1 MDFLIRIAPLAYLCR
16 GMHELKELNPY
27 LYRYRLRLI
36 PGIIFVILSN
46 VFVIF
51 PAQVIRIAFDLV
63 NENIALFKLTQG
75 FQAQSDL
82 YSFFGLIVL
91 WFGLIVFVLA
101 LIRGLFLFL
110 MRQTII
116 VVSRL
121 IEYDL
126 KNAIYKHYQEL
137 SLAFYRRH
145 NTGDLMARATE
156 DVTRVRMYLGPAIMY
171 TINAIVLFIMVIGTM
186 LSINIELTIYT
197 VLPLPVLVVVI
208 YYVNSLIN
216 KKSEEIQTQL
226 SGLSVYV
233 QETFAGIRVIKS
245 FVRGKKFSDDFAVQ
259 SELYKEKSVDLAKV
273 QAFFYPT
280 MLMLIG
286 ISTTLTVF
294 IGGLQ
299 VSSGQISPG
308 TIAEFIVYINQ
319 LTMPVTALGWVTSL
333 IQRAAASQKRINEF
347 LLTPPEIEDGA
358 LEKPAFD
365 GDIEFR
371 NVSFVYPDTGIRA
384 LNNVSFHVRPGQVL
398 AILGRTGSGKTTIAN
413 LMTRMY
419 DVTEGEILVDGKNI
433 REYKLECLRR
443 QIGFVPQEVFLFSDT
458 IYNNIAF
465 GLDETTPERIDQAA
479 RDASIYDNIM
489 AFPLGFQTYV
499 GERGITLS
507 GGQKQRSSIARALV
521 KEPRILL
528 LDDCLSAVDTHTEE
542 TILQNLGRIMKN
554 KTSMIISHRVSTIR
568 HADLILVL
576 QDAGIVENGNHDS
589 LMALRGVYAD
599 LFDKQLLEEEIL

>member
-1 MDFLIRIAPLAYLCR
+1 MQ
-16 GMHELKELNPY
+16 ELKELNPY

-36 PGIIFVILSN
+36 SGILFVILSN

-63 NENIALFKLTQG
+63 NDNIALFKITTG
-75 FQAQSDL
+75 FNAQDDL

-91 WFGLIVFVLA
+91 WFGLIVFILA

-116 VVSRL
+116 LVSRL

-126 KNAIYKHYQEL
+126 KNSIYQHYQRL

-156 DVTRVRMYLGPAIMY
+156 DVSRVRMYLGPAIMY
-171 TINAIVLFIMVIGTM
+171 TTNAIVLFILVIGTM
-186 LSINIELTIYT
+186 LSINVELTIYT
-197 VLPLPVLVVVI
+197 ILPLPILVIVI

-226 SGLSVYV
+226 SGLSVFV

-245 FVRGKKFSDDFAVQ
+245 FVRGKKFSADFAIQ
-259 SELYKEKSVDLAKV
+259 SELYKDKSMDLAKV

-280 MLMLIG
+280 MLVLIG
-286 ISTTLTVF
+286 LSTTLTVF
-294 IGGLQ
+294 VGGLQ
-299 VSSGQISPG
+299 VSSGQITAG

-333 IQRAAASQKRINEF
+333 IQRASASQKRINEF
-347 LLTPPEIEDGA
+347 LFTDPEICDGTIDNQF
-358 LEKPAFD
+358 LKGE
-365 GDIEFR
+365 IEFR
-371 NVSFVYPDTGIRA
+371 NVSFIYPDTGICA
-384 LNNVSFHVRPGQVL
+384 LKNVSFHVKPGQIL

-413 LMTRMY
+413 LLTRMY
-419 DVTEGEILVDGKNI
+419 DATEGKILIDGKNI
-433 REYKLECLRR
+433 EDYKLSSLRQ

-458 IYNNIAF
+458 LYNNIAF
-465 GLDETTPERIDQAA
+465 GIDQTSPEQVDQAA
-479 RDASIYDNIM
+479 RDAGIYDNIM

-507 GGQKQRSSIARALV
+507 GGQKQRSSIARALI
-521 KEPRILL
+521 KEPKILL

-542 TILQNLGRIMKN
+542 KILKNLGRIMKN
-554 KTSMIISHRVSTIR
+554 KTSIIISHRVSTIR
-568 HADLILVL
+568 HANQILVL
-576 QDAGIVENGNHDS
+576 QDATIIENGNHDS
-589 LMALRGVYAD
+589 LMAIRGAYAE
-599 LFDKQLLEEEIL
+599 LFEKQLLEEEI

>member
-1 MDFLIRIAPLAYLCR
+1 
-16 GMHELKELNPY
+16 MHELKELNPY

-36 PGIIFVILSN
+36 PGILFVILSN

-63 NENIALFKLTQG
+63 NDNIALFKLTTG
-75 FQAQSDL
+75 FNAQDDL

-101 LIRGLFLFL
+101 LIRGIFLFL

-116 VVSRL
+116 LVSRL

-126 KNAIYKHYQEL
+126 KNSIYQHYQKL

-156 DVTRVRMYLGPAIMY
+156 DVSRVRMYLGPAIMY
-171 TINAIVLFIMVIGTM
+171 TTNAIVLFILVIGTM
-186 LSINIELTIYT
+186 LSINVELTIYT
-197 VLPLPVLVVVI
+197 VLPLPILVIVI

-226 SGLSVYV
+226 SGLSVFV

-245 FVRGKKFSDDFAVQ
+245 FVRGEKFSADFAIQ
-259 SELYKEKSVDLAKV
+259 SELYKDKSMNLAKV

-280 MLMLIG
+280 MLVLIG
-286 ISTTLTVF
+286 LSTTLTVF
-294 IGGLQ
+294 VGGLQ
-299 VSSGQISPG
+299 VSSGQISAG

-319 LTMPVTALGWVTSL
+319 LTMPVTSLGWVTSL
-333 IQRAAASQKRINEF
+333 IQRASASQKRINEF
-347 LLTPPEIEDGA
+347 LFTDPEIRDGTIDNQF
-358 LEKPAFD
+358 LKGE
-365 GDIEFR
+365 IEFK
-371 NVSFVYPDTGIRA
+371 NVSFIYPDTGICA
-384 LNNVSFHVRPGQVL
+384 LNNVSFHVKPGQVL
-398 AILGRTGSGKTTIAN
+398 AVLGRTGAGKTTIAN
-413 LMTRMY
+413 LLTRMY
-419 DVTEGEILVDGKNI
+419 DATEGKILIDGKNI
-433 REYKLECLRR
+433 EDYKLSSLRQ

-458 IYNNIAF
+458 LYNNIAF
-465 GLDETTPERIDQAA
+465 GIDQTSPEQVDKAA
-479 RDASIYDNIM
+479 RDAGIYDNIM

-507 GGQKQRSSIARALV
+507 GGQKQRSSIARALI
-521 KEPRILL
+521 KEPKILL

-542 TILQNLGRIMKN
+542 KILKNLGRIMKN
-554 KTSMIISHRVSTIR
+554 KTSIIISHRVSTIR
-568 HADLILVL
+568 HANQILVL
-576 QDAGIVENGNHDS
+576 QDATIIENGNHDS
-589 LMALRGVYAD
+589 LMALRGAYAE
-599 LFDKQLLEEEIL
+599 LFEKQLLEEEI

>member
-1 MDFLIRIAPLAYLCR
+1 MQ
-16 GMHELKELNPY
+16 ELKELNPY

-36 PGIIFVILSN
+36 SGILFVILSN

-63 NENIALFKLTQG
+63 NDNIALFKITTG
-75 FQAQSDL
+75 FNAQDDL

-91 WFGLIVFVLA
+91 WFGLIVFILA

-116 VVSRL
+116 LVSRL

-126 KNAIYKHYQEL
+126 KNSIYQHYQRL

-156 DVTRVRMYLGPAIMY
+156 DVSRVRMYLGPAIMY
-171 TINAIVLFIMVIGTM
+171 TTNAIVLFILVIGTM
-186 LSINIELTIYT
+186 LSINVELTIYT
-197 VLPLPVLVVVI
+197 ILPLPILVIVI

-226 SGLSVYV
+226 SGLSVFV

-245 FVRGKKFSDDFAVQ
+245 FVRGKKFSADFAIQ
-259 SELYKEKSVDLAKV
+259 SELYKDKSMDLAKV

-280 MLMLIG
+280 MLVLIG
-286 ISTTLTVF
+286 LSTTLTVF
-294 IGGLQ
+294 VGGLQ
-299 VSSGQISPG
+299 VSSGQITAG

-333 IQRAAASQKRINEF
+333 IQRASASQKRINEF
-347 LLTPPEIEDGA
+347 LFTDPEIRDGTIDNQF
-358 LEKPAFD
+358 LKGE
-365 GDIEFR
+365 IEFR
-371 NVSFVYPDTGIRA
+371 NVSFIYPDTGICA
-384 LNNVSFHVRPGQVL
+384 LKNVSFHVKPGQIL

-413 LMTRMY
+413 LLTRMY
-419 DVTEGEILVDGKNI
+419 DATEGKILIDGKNI
-433 REYKLECLRR
+433 EDYKLSSLRQ

-458 IYNNIAF
+458 LYNNIAF
-465 GLDETTPERIDQAA
+465 GIDQTSPEQVDQAA
-479 RDASIYDNIM
+479 RDAGIYDNIM

-507 GGQKQRSSIARALV
+507 GGQKQRSSIARALI
-521 KEPRILL
+521 KEPKILL

-542 TILQNLGRIMKN
+542 KILKNLGRIMKN
-554 KTSMIISHRVSTIR
+554 KTSIIISHRVSTIR
-568 HADLILVL
+568 HANQILVL
-576 QDAGIVENGNHDS
+576 QDATIIENGNHDS
-589 LMALRGVYAD
+589 LMAIRGAYAE
-599 LFDKQLLEEEIL
+599 LFEKQLLEEEI

>member
-1 MDFLIRIAPLAYLCR
+1 MQ
-16 GMHELKELNPY
+16 ELKELNPY

-36 PGIIFVILSN
+36 SGILFVILSN

-63 NENIALFKLTQG
+63 NDNIALFKITTG
-75 FQAQSDL
+75 FNAQDDL

-91 WFGLIVFVLA
+91 WFGLIVFILA

-116 VVSRL
+116 LVSRL

-126 KNAIYKHYQEL
+126 KNSIYQHYQRL

-156 DVTRVRMYLGPAIMY
+156 DVSRVRMYLGPAIMY
-171 TINAIVLFIMVIGTM
+171 TTNAIVLFILVIGTM
-186 LSINIELTIYT
+186 LSINVELTIYT
-197 VLPLPVLVVVI
+197 ILPLPILVIVI

-226 SGLSVYV
+226 SGLSVFV

-245 FVRGKKFSDDFAVQ
+245 FVRGKKFSADFAIQ
-259 SELYKEKSVDLAKV
+259 SELYKDKSMDLAKV

-280 MLMLIG
+280 MLVLIG
-286 ISTTLTVF
+286 LSTTLTVF
-294 IGGLQ
+294 VGGLQ
-299 VSSGQISPG
+299 VSSGQITAG

-333 IQRAAASQKRINEF
+333 IQRASASQKRINEF
-347 LLTPPEIEDGA
+347 LFTDPEIRDGTIDNQF
-358 LEKPAFD
+358 LKGE
-365 GDIEFR
+365 IEFK
-371 NVSFVYPDTGIRA
+371 NVSFIYPDTGICA
-384 LNNVSFHVRPGQVL
+384 LKNVSFHVKPGQIL

-413 LMTRMY
+413 LLTRMY
-419 DVTEGEILVDGKNI
+419 DATEGKILIDGKNI
-433 REYKLECLRR
+433 EDYKLSSLRQ

-458 IYNNIAF
+458 LYNNIAF
-465 GLDETTPERIDQAA
+465 GIDQTSPEQVDQAA
-479 RDASIYDNIM
+479 RDAGIYDNIM

-507 GGQKQRSSIARALV
+507 GGQKQRSSIARALI
-521 KEPRILL
+521 KEPKILL

-542 TILQNLGRIMKN
+542 KILKNLGRIMKN
-554 KTSMIISHRVSTIR
+554 KTSIIISHRVSTIR
-568 HADLILVL
+568 HANQILVL
-576 QDAGIVENGNHDS
+576 QDATIIENGNHDS
-589 LMALRGVYAD
+589 LMAIRGAYAE
-599 LFDKQLLEEEIL
+599 LFEKQLLEEEI

>member
-1 MDFLIRIAPLAYLCR
+1 
-16 GMHELKELNPY
+16 MHELKELNPY

-36 PGIIFVILSN
+36 PGILFVILSN

-63 NENIALFKLTQG
+63 NDNIALFKLTAG
-75 FQAQSDL
+75 FNAQDDL

-116 VVSRL
+116 LVSRL

-126 KNAIYKHYQEL
+126 KNSIYKHYQKL

-156 DVTRVRMYLGPAIMY
+156 DVSRVRMYLGPAIMY
-171 TINAIVLFIMVIGTM
+171 TINAIVLFILVIGTM
-186 LSINIELTIYT
+186 LSINVELTIYT
-197 VLPLPVLVVVI
+197 VLPLPVLVIVI

-226 SGLSVYV
+226 SGLSVFV

-245 FVRGKKFSDDFAVQ
+245 FVRGEKFSADFAVQ
-259 SELYKEKSVDLAKV
+259 SELYKDKSMDLAKI

-280 MLMLIG
+280 MLVLIG
-286 ISTTLTVF
+286 LSTTLTVF
-294 IGGLQ
+294 VGGLQ
-299 VSSGQISPG
+299 VSSGQITAG

-333 IQRAAASQKRINEF
+333 IQRASASQKRINEF
-347 LLTPPEIEDGA
+347 LFTDTEIQDGTINNQF
-358 LEKPAFD
+358 LKGE
-365 GDIEFR
+365 IEFR
-371 NVSFVYPDTGIRA
+371 NVSFIYPDTGICA
-384 LNNVSFHVRPGQVL
+384 LNNVSFHIKQGQIL
-398 AILGRTGSGKTTIAN
+398 AILGRTGAGKTTIAN
-413 LMTRMY
+413 LLTRMY
-419 DVTEGEILVDGKNI
+419 DATEGEILIDGRNI
-433 REYKLECLRR
+433 KDFKLSSLRQ

-458 IYNNIAF
+458 LYNNIAF
-465 GLDETTPERIDQAA
+465 GIDQTSPEQVDQAA
-479 RDASIYDNIM
+479 RDAGIYDNIM

-507 GGQKQRSSIARALV
+507 GGQKQRSSIARALI
-521 KEPRILL
+521 KEPKILL

-542 TILQNLGRIMKN
+542 KILKNLGRIMKN
-554 KTSMIISHRVSTIR
+554 KTSLIISHRVSTIR
-568 HADLILVL
+568 HANQILVL
-576 QDAGIVENGNHDS
+576 QDAAIVENGNHDS
-589 LMALRGVYAD
+589 LMALGGAYAE
-599 LFDKQLLEEEIL
+599 LFEKQLLEEEI

>member
-1 MDFLIRIAPLAYLCR
+1 
-16 GMHELKELNPY
+16 MHELKELNPY

-36 PGIIFVILSN
+36 PGILFVILSN

-63 NENIALFKLTQG
+63 NDNIALFKLTTG
-75 FQAQSDL
+75 FNAQDDL

-101 LIRGLFLFL
+101 LIRGIFLFL

-116 VVSRL
+116 LVSRL

-126 KNAIYKHYQEL
+126 KNSIYQHYQKL

-156 DVTRVRMYLGPAIMY
+156 DVSRVRMYLGPAIMY
-171 TINAIVLFIMVIGTM
+171 TTNAIVLFILVIGTM
-186 LSINIELTIYT
+186 LSINVELTIYT
-197 VLPLPVLVVVI
+197 VLPLPILVIVI

-226 SGLSVYV
+226 SGLSVFV

-245 FVRGKKFSDDFAVQ
+245 FVRGEKFSADFAIQ
-259 SELYKEKSVDLAKV
+259 SELYKDKSMNLAKV

-280 MLMLIG
+280 MLVLIG
-286 ISTTLTVF
+286 LSTTLTVF
-294 IGGLQ
+294 VGGLQ
-299 VSSGQISPG
+299 VSSGQISAG

-333 IQRAAASQKRINEF
+333 IQRASASQKRINEF
-347 LLTPPEIEDGA
+347 LFTDPEIRDGTIDNQF
-358 LEKPAFD
+358 LKGE
-365 GDIEFR
+365 IEFK
-371 NVSFVYPDTGIRA
+371 NVSFIYPDTGICA
-384 LNNVSFHVRPGQVL
+384 LNNVSFHLKPGQVL
-398 AILGRTGSGKTTIAN
+398 AVLGRTGAGKTTIAN
-413 LMTRMY
+413 LLTRMY
-419 DVTEGEILVDGKNI
+419 DATEGKILIDGKNI
-433 REYKLECLRR
+433 EDYKLSSLRQ

-458 IYNNIAF
+458 LYNNIAF
-465 GLDETTPERIDQAA
+465 GIDQTSPEQVDKAA
-479 RDASIYDNIM
+479 RDAGIYDNIM

-507 GGQKQRSSIARALV
+507 GGQKQRSSIARALI
-521 KEPRILL
+521 KEPKILL

-542 TILQNLGRIMKN
+542 KILKNLGRIMKN
-554 KTSMIISHRVSTIR
+554 KTSIIISHRVSTIR
-568 HADLILVL
+568 HANQILVL
-576 QDAGIVENGNHDS
+576 QDATIIENGNHDS
-589 LMALRGVYAD
+589 LMALRGAYAE
-599 LFDKQLLEEEIL
+599 LFEKQLLEEEI

>member
-1 MDFLIRIAPLAYLCR
+1 M
-16 GMHELKELNPY
+16 
-27 LYRYRLRLI
+27 YRYRLRLI
-36 PGIIFVILSN
+36 SGIIFVVLSN

-75 FQAQSDL
+75 FNAQNDL

-116 VVSRL
+116 LVSRL

-156 DVTRVRMYLGPAIMY
+156 DVSRVRMYLGPAIMY
-171 TINAIVLFIMVIGTM
+171 TTNAIVLFILVIGTM
-186 LSINIELTIYT
+186 LSINVELTIYT

-245 FVRGKKFSDDFAVQ
+245 FVRGKKFSADFALQ
-259 SELYKEKSVDLAKV
+259 SELYKDKSMDLAKV

-280 MLMLIG
+280 MLVLIG
-286 ISTTLTVF
+286 LSTTLTVF

-299 VSSGQISPG
+299 VSSGQITAG

-347 LLTPPEIEDGA
+347 LFTEAEIMDGQLQSRELA
-358 LEKPAFD
+358 

-371 NVSFVYPDTGIRA
+371 NVSFVYPDTGIKA
-384 LNNVSFHVRPGQVL
+384 LNNVSFHVKPGQIL

-413 LMTRMY
+413 LLTRMY
-419 DVTEGEILVDGKNI
+419 DATEGDIFIDGKNI
-433 REYKLECLRR
+433 KEYSLSGLRS

-458 IYNNIAF
+458 LYNNIAF
-465 GLDETTPERIDQAA
+465 GLDKTTPEQVEQAA

-507 GGQKQRSSIARALV
+507 GGQKQRSSIARALI
-521 KEPRILL
+521 KEPKILL

-542 TILQNLGRIMKN
+542 KILQNLGRIMKN
-554 KTSMIISHRVSTIR
+554 KTSLIISHRVSTIR
-568 HADLILVL
+568 HADQIIVIH
-576 QDAGIVENGNHDS
+576 DAGIVENGDHES
-589 LMALRGVYAD
+589 LMGLRGAYAE
-599 LFDKQLLEEEIL
+599 LFEKQLLEEEI

>member
-1 MDFLIRIAPLAYLCR
+1 
-16 GMHELKELNPY
+16 MHELKELNPY

-36 PGIIFVILSN
+36 PGILFVILSN

-63 NENIALFKLTQG
+63 NDNIALFKLTTG
-75 FQAQSDL
+75 FNAQDDL

-101 LIRGLFLFL
+101 LIRGIFLFL

-116 VVSRL
+116 LVSRL

-126 KNAIYKHYQEL
+126 KNSIYQHYQKL

-156 DVTRVRMYLGPAIMY
+156 DVSRVRMYLGPAIMY
-171 TINAIVLFIMVIGTM
+171 TTNAIVLFILVIGTM
-186 LSINIELTIYT
+186 LSINVELTIYT
-197 VLPLPVLVVVI
+197 VLPLPILVIVI

-226 SGLSVYV
+226 SGLSVFV

-245 FVRGKKFSDDFAVQ
+245 FVRGEKFSADFAIQ
-259 SELYKEKSVDLAKV
+259 SELYKDKSMNLAKV

-280 MLMLIG
+280 MLVLIG
-286 ISTTLTVF
+286 LSTTLTVF
-294 IGGLQ
+294 VGGLQ
-299 VSSGQISPG
+299 VSSGQISAG

-333 IQRAAASQKRINEF
+333 IQRASASQKRINEF
-347 LLTPPEIEDGA
+347 LFTDPEIRDGTIDNQF
-358 LEKPAFD
+358 LKGE
-365 GDIEFR
+365 IEFK
-371 NVSFVYPDTGIRA
+371 NVSFIYPDTGICA
-384 LNNVSFHVRPGQVL
+384 LNNVSFHVKPGQVL
-398 AILGRTGSGKTTIAN
+398 AVLGRTGAGKTTIAN
-413 LMTRMY
+413 LLTRMY
-419 DVTEGEILVDGKNI
+419 DATEGKILIDGKNI
-433 REYKLECLRR
+433 EDYKLSSLRQ

-458 IYNNIAF
+458 LYNNIAF
-465 GLDETTPERIDQAA
+465 GIDQTSPEQVDKAA
-479 RDASIYDNIM
+479 RDAGIYDNIM

-507 GGQKQRSSIARALV
+507 GGQKQRSSIARALI
-521 KEPRILL
+521 KEPKILL

-542 TILQNLGRIMKN
+542 KILKNLGRIMKN
-554 KTSMIISHRVSTIR
+554 KTSIIISHRVSTIR
-568 HADLILVL
+568 HANQILVL
-576 QDAGIVENGNHDS
+576 QDATIIENGNHDS
-589 LMALRGVYAD
+589 LMALRGAYAE
-599 LFDKQLLEEEIL
+599 LFEKQLLEEEI

>member
-1 MDFLIRIAPLAYLCR
+1 MQ
-16 GMHELKELNPY
+16 ELKELNPY

-36 PGIIFVILSN
+36 SGILFVILSN

-63 NENIALFKLTQG
+63 NDNIALFKITTG
-75 FQAQSDL
+75 FNAQDDL

-91 WFGLIVFVLA
+91 WFGLIVFILA

-116 VVSRL
+116 LVSRL

-126 KNAIYKHYQEL
+126 KNSIYQHYQRL

-156 DVTRVRMYLGPAIMY
+156 DVSRVRMYLGPAIMY
-171 TINAIVLFIMVIGTM
+171 TTNAIVLFILVIGTM
-186 LSINIELTIYT
+186 LSINVELTIYT
-197 VLPLPVLVVVI
+197 ILPLPILVIVI

-226 SGLSVYV
+226 SGLSVFV

-245 FVRGKKFSDDFAVQ
+245 FVRGKKFSADFAIQ
-259 SELYKEKSVDLAKV
+259 SELYKDKSMDLAKV

-280 MLMLIG
+280 MLVLIG
-286 ISTTLTVF
+286 LSTTLTVF
-294 IGGLQ
+294 VGGLQ
-299 VSSGQISPG
+299 VSSGQITAG

-333 IQRAAASQKRINEF
+333 IQRASASQKRINEF
-347 LLTPPEIEDGA
+347 LFTDPEIRDGTIDNQF
-358 LEKPAFD
+358 LKGE
-365 GDIEFR
+365 IEFR
-371 NVSFVYPDTGIRA
+371 NVSFIYPDTGICA
-384 LNNVSFHVRPGQVL
+384 LKNVSFHVKPGQIL
-398 AILGRTGSGKTTIAN
+398 SILGRTGSGKTTIAN
-413 LMTRMY
+413 LLTRMY
-419 DVTEGEILVDGKNI
+419 DATEGKILIDGKNI
-433 REYKLECLRR
+433 EDYKLSSLRL

-458 IYNNIAF
+458 LYNNIAF
-465 GLDETTPERIDQAA
+465 GIDQTSPEQVDQAA
-479 RDASIYDNIM
+479 RDAGIYDNIM

-507 GGQKQRSSIARALV
+507 GGQKQRSSIARALI
-521 KEPRILL
+521 KEPKILL

-542 TILQNLGRIMKN
+542 KILKNLGRIMKN
-554 KTSMIISHRVSTIR
+554 KTSIIISHRVSTIR
-568 HADLILVL
+568 HANQILVL
-576 QDAGIVENGNHDS
+576 QDATIIENGNHDS
-589 LMALRGVYAD
+589 LMAIRGAYAE
-599 LFDKQLLEEEIL
+599 LFEKQLLEEEI

>member
-1 MDFLIRIAPLAYLCR
+1 
-16 GMHELKELNPY
+16 MHELKELNPY

-36 PGIIFVILSN
+36 PGILFVILSN

-63 NENIALFKLTQG
+63 NDNIALFKLTTG
-75 FQAQSDL
+75 FNAQDDL

-101 LIRGLFLFL
+101 LIRGIFLFL

-116 VVSRL
+116 LVSRL

-126 KNAIYKHYQEL
+126 KNSIYQHYQKL

-156 DVTRVRMYLGPAIMY
+156 DVSRVRMYLGPAIMY
-171 TINAIVLFIMVIGTM
+171 TTNAIVLFILVIGTM
-186 LSINIELTIYT
+186 LSINVELTIYT
-197 VLPLPVLVVVI
+197 VLPLPILVIVI

-226 SGLSVYV
+226 SGLSVFV

-245 FVRGKKFSDDFAVQ
+245 FVRGEKFSADFAIQ
-259 SELYKEKSVDLAKV
+259 SELYKDKSMNLAKV

-280 MLMLIG
+280 MLVLIG
-286 ISTTLTVF
+286 LSTTLTVF
-294 IGGLQ
+294 VGGLQ
-299 VSSGQISPG
+299 VSSGQISAG

-319 LTMPVTALGWVTSL
+319 LTMPVTSLGWVTSL
-333 IQRAAASQKRINEF
+333 IQRASASQKRINEF
-347 LLTPPEIEDGA
+347 LFTDPEIRDGTIDNQF
-358 LEKPAFD
+358 LKGE
-365 GDIEFR
+365 IEFK
-371 NVSFVYPDTGIRA
+371 NVSFIYPDTGICA
-384 LNNVSFHVRPGQVL
+384 LNNVSFHLKPGQVL
-398 AILGRTGSGKTTIAN
+398 AVLGRTGAGKTTIAN
-413 LMTRMY
+413 LLTRMY
-419 DVTEGEILVDGKNI
+419 DATEGKILIDGKNI
-433 REYKLECLRR
+433 EDYKLSSLRQ

-458 IYNNIAF
+458 LYNNIAF
-465 GLDETTPERIDQAA
+465 GIDQTSPEQVDKAA
-479 RDASIYDNIM
+479 RDAGIYDNIM

-507 GGQKQRSSIARALV
+507 GGQKQRSSIARALI
-521 KEPRILL
+521 KEPKILL

-542 TILQNLGRIMKN
+542 KILKNLGRIMKN
-554 KTSMIISHRVSTIR
+554 KTSIIISHRVSTIR
-568 HADLILVL
+568 HANQILVL
-576 QDAGIVENGNHDS
+576 QDATIIENGNHDS
-589 LMALRGVYAD
+589 LMALRGAYAE
-599 LFDKQLLEEEIL
+599 LFEKQLLEEEI

>member
-1 MDFLIRIAPLAYLCR
+1 MQ
-16 GMHELKELNPY
+16 ELKELNPY

-36 PGIIFVILSN
+36 SGILFVILSN

-63 NENIALFKLTQG
+63 NDNIALFKITTG
-75 FQAQSDL
+75 FNAQDDL

-91 WFGLIVFVLA
+91 WFGLIVFILA

-116 VVSRL
+116 LVSRL

-126 KNAIYKHYQEL
+126 KNSIYQHYQRL

-156 DVTRVRMYLGPAIMY
+156 DVSRVRMYLGPAIMY
-171 TINAIVLFIMVIGTM
+171 TTNAIVLFILVIGTM
-186 LSINIELTIYT
+186 LSINVELTIYT
-197 VLPLPVLVVVI
+197 ILPLPILVIVI

-226 SGLSVYV
+226 SGLSVFV

-245 FVRGKKFSDDFAVQ
+245 FVRGKKFSADFAIQ
-259 SELYKEKSVDLAKV
+259 SELYKDKSMDLAKV

-280 MLMLIG
+280 MLVLIG
-286 ISTTLTVF
+286 LSTTLTVF
-294 IGGLQ
+294 VGGLQ
-299 VSSGQISPG
+299 VSSGQITAG

-333 IQRAAASQKRINEF
+333 IQRASASQKRINEF
-347 LLTPPEIEDGA
+347 LFTDPEIRDGTIDNQF
-358 LEKPAFD
+358 LKGE
-365 GDIEFR
+365 IEFR
-371 NVSFVYPDTGIRA
+371 NVSFIYPDTGICA
-384 LNNVSFHVRPGQVL
+384 LKNVSFHVKPGQIL

-413 LMTRMY
+413 LLTRMY
-419 DVTEGEILVDGKNI
+419 DATEGKILIDGKNI
-433 REYKLECLRR
+433 EDYKLSSLRL

-458 IYNNIAF
+458 LYNNIAF
-465 GLDETTPERIDQAA
+465 GIDQTSPEQVDQAA
-479 RDASIYDNIM
+479 RDAGIYDNIM

-507 GGQKQRSSIARALV
+507 GGQKQRSSIARALI
-521 KEPRILL
+521 KEPKILL

-542 TILQNLGRIMKN
+542 KILKNLGRIMKN
-554 KTSMIISHRVSTIR
+554 KTSIIISHRVSTIR
-568 HADLILVL
+568 HANQILVL
-576 QDAGIVENGNHDS
+576 QDATIIENGNHDS
-589 LMALRGVYAD
+589 LMAIRGAYAE
-599 LFDKQLLEEEIL
+599 LFEKQLLEEEI

>member
-1 MDFLIRIAPLAYLCR
+1 
-16 GMHELKELNPY
+16 MHELKELNPY

-36 PGIIFVILSN
+36 PGILFVILSN

-63 NENIALFKLTQG
+63 NDNIALFKLTTG
-75 FQAQSDL
+75 FNAQDDL

-101 LIRGLFLFL
+101 LIRGIFLFL

-116 VVSRL
+116 LVSRL

-126 KNAIYKHYQEL
+126 KNSIYQHYQKL

-156 DVTRVRMYLGPAIMY
+156 DVSRVRMYLGPAIMY
-171 TINAIVLFIMVIGTM
+171 TTNAIVLFILVIGTM
-186 LSINIELTIYT
+186 LSINVELTIYT
-197 VLPLPVLVVVI
+197 VLPLPILVIVI

-226 SGLSVYV
+226 SGLSVFV

-245 FVRGKKFSDDFAVQ
+245 FVRGEKFSADFAIQ
-259 SELYKEKSVDLAKV
+259 SELYKDKSMNLAKV

-280 MLMLIG
+280 MLVLIG
-286 ISTTLTVF
+286 LSTTLTVF
-294 IGGLQ
+294 VGGLQ
-299 VSSGQISPG
+299 VSSGQISAG

-333 IQRAAASQKRINEF
+333 IQRASASQKRINEF
-347 LLTPPEIEDGA
+347 LFTDPEIRDGTIDNQF
-358 LEKPAFD
+358 LKGE
-365 GDIEFR
+365 IEFK
-371 NVSFVYPDTGIRA
+371 NVSFIYPDTGICA
-384 LNNVSFHVRPGQVL
+384 LNNVSFHLKPGQVL
-398 AILGRTGSGKTTIAN
+398 AVLGRTGAGKTTIAN
-413 LMTRMY
+413 LLTRMY
-419 DVTEGEILVDGKNI
+419 DATEGKILIDGKNI
-433 REYKLECLRR
+433 EDYKLSSLRQ

-458 IYNNIAF
+458 LYNNIAF
-465 GLDETTPERIDQAA
+465 GIDQTSPEQVDQAA
-479 RDASIYDNIM
+479 RDAGIYDNIM

-507 GGQKQRSSIARALV
+507 GGQKQRSSIARALI
-521 KEPRILL
+521 KEPKILL

-542 TILQNLGRIMKN
+542 KILKNLGRIMKN
-554 KTSMIISHRVSTIR
+554 KTSIIISHRVSTIR
-568 HADLILVL
+568 HANQILVL
-576 QDAGIVENGNHDS
+576 QDATIIENGNHDS
-589 LMALRGVYAD
+589 LMALRGAYAE
-599 LFDKQLLEEEIL
+599 LFEKQLLEEEI

>member
-1 MDFLIRIAPLAYLCR
+1 MQ
-16 GMHELKELNPY
+16 ELKELNPY

-36 PGIIFVILSN
+36 SGILFVILSN

-63 NENIALFKLTQG
+63 NDNIALFKITTG
-75 FQAQSDL
+75 FNAQDDL

-91 WFGLIVFVLA
+91 WFGLIVFILA

-116 VVSRL
+116 LVSRL

-126 KNAIYKHYQEL
+126 KNSIYQHYQRL

-156 DVTRVRMYLGPAIMY
+156 DVSRVRMYLGPAIMY
-171 TINAIVLFIMVIGTM
+171 TTNAIVLFILVIGTM
-186 LSINIELTIYT
+186 LSINVELTIYT
-197 VLPLPVLVVVI
+197 ILPLPILVIVI

-226 SGLSVYV
+226 SGLSVFV

-245 FVRGKKFSDDFAVQ
+245 FVRGKKFSADFAIQ
-259 SELYKEKSVDLAKV
+259 SELYKDKSMDLAKV

-280 MLMLIG
+280 MLVLIG
-286 ISTTLTVF
+286 LSTTLTVF
-294 IGGLQ
+294 VGGLQ
-299 VSSGQISPG
+299 VSSGQITAG

-333 IQRAAASQKRINEF
+333 IQRASASQKRINEF
-347 LLTPPEIEDGA
+347 LFTDPEIRDGTIDNQF
-358 LEKPAFD
+358 LKGE
-365 GDIEFR
+365 IEFK
-371 NVSFVYPDTGIRA
+371 NVSFIYPDTGICA
-384 LNNVSFHVRPGQVL
+384 LNNVSFHVKPGQVL
-398 AILGRTGSGKTTIAN
+398 AVLGRTGAGKTTIAN
-413 LMTRMY
+413 LLTRMY
-419 DVTEGEILVDGKNI
+419 DATEGKILIDGKNI
-433 REYKLECLRR
+433 EDYKLSSLRQ

-458 IYNNIAF
+458 LYNNIAF
-465 GLDETTPERIDQAA
+465 GIDQTSPEQVDQAA
-479 RDASIYDNIM
+479 RDAGIYDNIM

-507 GGQKQRSSIARALV
+507 GGQKQRSSIARALI
-521 KEPRILL
+521 KEPKILL

-542 TILQNLGRIMKN
+542 KILKNLGRIMKN
-554 KTSMIISHRVSTIR
+554 KTSIIISHRVSTIR
-568 HADLILVL
+568 HANQILVL
-576 QDAGIVENGNHDS
+576 QDATIIENGNHDS
-589 LMALRGVYAD
+589 LMAIRGAYAE
-599 LFDKQLLEEEIL
+599 LFEKQLLEEEI

>member
-1 MDFLIRIAPLAYLCR
+1 MDFFISNVAFTYLCR
-16 GMHELKELNPY
+16 GMHELRELNPY
-27 LYRYRLRLI
+27 LYRYRLRLF
-36 PGIIFVILSN
+36 PGILFVVLSN

-63 NENIALFKLTQG
+63 NENIALFKLTRG
-75 FQAQSDL
+75 FAAQDDL

-171 TINAIVLFIMVIGTM
+171 TINAIVLFVLVIGTM
-186 LSINIELTIYT
+186 LSINVELTIYT

-245 FVRGKKFSDDFAVQ
+245 FVRGNKFSADFAVQ
-259 SELYKEKSVDLAKV
+259 SELYKDKSMDLAKV

-280 MLMLIG
+280 MLVLIG
-286 ISTTLTVF
+286 LSTTLTVF

-299 VSSGQISPG
+299 VSSGQITPG

-347 LLTPPEIEDGA
+347 LLTPPEIEDGTKENNA
-358 LEKPAFD
+358 LA

-384 LNNVSFHVRPGQVL
+384 LNNISFHIRPGQVL
-398 AILGRTGSGKTTIAN
+398 AILGRTGAGKTTIAN

-419 DVTEGEILVDGKNI
+419 DVTEGEILVDGINI
-433 REYKLECLRR
+433 KEYTLDSLRR

-458 IYNNIAF
+458 LYNNIAF
-465 GLDETTPERIDQAA
+465 GLDATTPGQVEQAA

-507 GGQKQRSSIARALV
+507 GGQKQRSSIARALI

-542 TILQNLGRIMKN
+542 EILQNLGRIMKN

-568 HADLILVL
+568 HADQILVL
-576 QDAGIVENGNHDS
+576 QDAGIAENGNHDQ
-589 LMALRGVYAD
+589 LMALKGVYAD
-599 LFDKQLLEEEIL
+599 LFEKQLLEEEI

>member
-1 MDFLIRIAPLAYLCR
+1 MQ
-16 GMHELKELNPY
+16 ELKELNPY

-36 PGIIFVILSN
+36 SGILFVILSN

-63 NENIALFKLTQG
+63 NDNIALFKITTG
-75 FQAQSDL
+75 FNAQDDL

-91 WFGLIVFVLA
+91 WFGLIVFILA

-116 VVSRL
+116 LVSRL

-126 KNAIYKHYQEL
+126 KNSIYQHYQRL

-156 DVTRVRMYLGPAIMY
+156 DVSRVRMYLGPAIMY
-171 TINAIVLFIMVIGTM
+171 TTNAIVLFILVIGTM
-186 LSINIELTIYT
+186 LSINVELTIYT
-197 VLPLPVLVVVI
+197 ILPLPILVIVI

-226 SGLSVYV
+226 SGLSVFV

-245 FVRGKKFSDDFAVQ
+245 FVRGKKFSADLAIQ
-259 SELYKEKSVDLAKV
+259 SELYKDKSMDLAKV

-280 MLMLIG
+280 MLVLIG
-286 ISTTLTVF
+286 LSTTLTVF
-294 IGGLQ
+294 VGGLQ
-299 VSSGQISPG
+299 VSSGQITAG

-333 IQRAAASQKRINEF
+333 IQRASASQKRINEF
-347 LLTPPEIEDGA
+347 LFTDPEIRDGTIDNQF
-358 LEKPAFD
+358 LKGE
-365 GDIEFR
+365 IEFR
-371 NVSFVYPDTGIRA
+371 NVSFIYPDTGICA
-384 LNNVSFHVRPGQVL
+384 LKNVSFHVKPGQIL

-413 LMTRMY
+413 LLTRMY
-419 DVTEGEILVDGKNI
+419 DATEGKILIDGKNI
-433 REYKLECLRR
+433 EDYKLSSLRQ

-458 IYNNIAF
+458 LYNNIAF
-465 GLDETTPERIDQAA
+465 GIDQTSPEQVDQAA
-479 RDASIYDNIM
+479 RDAGIYDNIM

-507 GGQKQRSSIARALV
+507 GGQKQRSSIARALI
-521 KEPRILL
+521 KEPKILL

-542 TILQNLGRIMKN
+542 KILKNLGRIMKN
-554 KTSMIISHRVSTIR
+554 KTSIIISHRVSTIR
-568 HADLILVL
+568 HANQILVL
-576 QDAGIVENGNHDS
+576 QDATIIENGNHDS
-589 LMALRGVYAD
+589 LMAIRGAYAE
-599 LFDKQLLEEEIL
+599 LFEKQLLEEEI

>member
-1 MDFLIRIAPLAYLCR
+1 MQ
-16 GMHELKELNPY
+16 ELKELNPY

-36 PGIIFVILSN
+36 SGILFVILSN

-63 NENIALFKLTQG
+63 NDNIALFKITTG
-75 FQAQSDL
+75 FNAQDDL

-91 WFGLIVFVLA
+91 WFGLIVFILA

-116 VVSRL
+116 LVSRL

-126 KNAIYKHYQEL
+126 KNSIYQHYQRL

-156 DVTRVRMYLGPAIMY
+156 DVSRVRMYLGPAIMY
-171 TINAIVLFIMVIGTM
+171 TTNAIVLFILVIGTM
-186 LSINIELTIYT
+186 LSINVELTIYT
-197 VLPLPVLVVVI
+197 ILPLPILVIVI

-226 SGLSVYV
+226 SGLSVFV

-245 FVRGKKFSDDFAVQ
+245 FVRGKKFSADFAIQ
-259 SELYKEKSVDLAKV
+259 SELYKDKSMDLAKV

-280 MLMLIG
+280 MLVLIG
-286 ISTTLTVF
+286 LSTTLTVF
-294 IGGLQ
+294 VGGLQ
-299 VSSGQISPG
+299 VSSGQITAG

-333 IQRAAASQKRINEF
+333 IQRASASQKRINEF
-347 LLTPPEIEDGA
+347 LFTDPEICDGTIDNQF
-358 LEKPAFD
+358 LKGE
-365 GDIEFR
+365 IEFR
-371 NVSFVYPDTGIRA
+371 NVSFIYPDTGICA
-384 LNNVSFHVRPGQVL
+384 LKNVSFHVKPGQIL
-398 AILGRTGSGKTTIAN
+398 AILGRTGSGKTTIGN
-413 LMTRMY
+413 LLTRMY
-419 DVTEGEILVDGKNI
+419 DATEGKILIDGKNI
-433 REYKLECLRR
+433 EDYKLSSLRQ

-458 IYNNIAF
+458 LYNNIAF
-465 GLDETTPERIDQAA
+465 GIDQTSPEQVDQAA
-479 RDASIYDNIM
+479 RDAGIYDNIM

-507 GGQKQRSSIARALV
+507 GGQKQRSSIARALI
-521 KEPRILL
+521 KEPKILL

-542 TILQNLGRIMKN
+542 KILKNLGRIMKN
-554 KTSMIISHRVSTIR
+554 KTSIIISHRVSTIR
-568 HADLILVL
+568 HANQILVL
-576 QDAGIVENGNHDS
+576 QDATIIENGNHDS
-589 LMALRGVYAD
+589 LMAIRGAYAE
-599 LFDKQLLEEEIL
+599 LFEKQLLEEEI

>member
-1 MDFLIRIAPLAYLCR
+1 MQ
-16 GMHELKELNPY
+16 ELKELNPY

-36 PGIIFVILSN
+36 SGILFVILSN

-63 NENIALFKLTQG
+63 NDNIALFKITTG
-75 FQAQSDL
+75 FNAQDDL

-91 WFGLIVFVLA
+91 WFGLIVFILA

-116 VVSRL
+116 LVSRL

-126 KNAIYKHYQEL
+126 KNSIYQHYQRL
-137 SLAFYRRH
+137 SLAFYHRH

-156 DVTRVRMYLGPAIMY
+156 DVSRVRMYLGPAIMY
-171 TINAIVLFIMVIGTM
+171 TTNAIVLFILVIGTM
-186 LSINIELTIYT
+186 LSINVELTIYT
-197 VLPLPVLVVVI
+197 ILPLPILVIVI

-226 SGLSVYV
+226 SGLSVFV

-245 FVRGKKFSDDFAVQ
+245 FVRGKKFSADFAIQ
-259 SELYKEKSVDLAKV
+259 SELYKDKSMDLAKV

-280 MLMLIG
+280 MLVLIG
-286 ISTTLTVF
+286 LSTTLTVF
-294 IGGLQ
+294 VGGLQ
-299 VSSGQISPG
+299 VSSGQITAG

-333 IQRAAASQKRINEF
+333 IQRASASQKRINEF
-347 LLTPPEIEDGA
+347 LFTDPEICDGTIDNQF
-358 LEKPAFD
+358 LKGE
-365 GDIEFR
+365 IEFR
-371 NVSFVYPDTGIRA
+371 NVSFIYPDTGICA
-384 LNNVSFHVRPGQVL
+384 LKNVSFHVKPGQIL

-413 LMTRMY
+413 LLTRMY
-419 DVTEGEILVDGKNI
+419 DATEGKILIDGKNI
-433 REYKLECLRR
+433 EDYKLSSLRQ

-458 IYNNIAF
+458 LYNNIAF
-465 GLDETTPERIDQAA
+465 GIDQTSPEQVDQAA
-479 RDASIYDNIM
+479 RDAGIYDNIM

-507 GGQKQRSSIARALV
+507 GGQKQRSSIARALI
-521 KEPRILL
+521 KEPKILL

-542 TILQNLGRIMKN
+542 KILKNLGRIMKN
-554 KTSMIISHRVSTIR
+554 KTSIIISHRVSTIR
-568 HADLILVL
+568 HANQILVL
-576 QDAGIVENGNHDS
+576 QDATIIENGNHDS
-589 LMALRGVYAD
+589 LMAIRGAYAE
-599 LFDKQLLEEEIL
+599 LFEKQLLEEEI

>member
-1 MDFLIRIAPLAYLCR
+1 MQ
-16 GMHELKELNPY
+16 ELKELNPY

-36 PGIIFVILSN
+36 SGILFVILSN

-63 NENIALFKLTQG
+63 NDNIALFKITTG
-75 FQAQSDL
+75 FNAQDDL

-91 WFGLIVFVLA
+91 WFGLIVFILA

-116 VVSRL
+116 LVSRL

-126 KNAIYKHYQEL
+126 KNSIYQHYQRL

-156 DVTRVRMYLGPAIMY
+156 DVSRVRMYLGPAIMY
-171 TINAIVLFIMVIGTM
+171 TTNAIVLFILVIGTM
-186 LSINIELTIYT
+186 LSINVELTIYT
-197 VLPLPVLVVVI
+197 ILPLPILVIVI

-226 SGLSVYV
+226 SGLSVFV

-245 FVRGKKFSDDFAVQ
+245 FVRGKKFSADFAIQ
-259 SELYKEKSVDLAKV
+259 SELYKDKSMDLAKV

-280 MLMLIG
+280 MLVLIG
-286 ISTTLTVF
+286 LSTTLTVF
-294 IGGLQ
+294 VGGLQ
-299 VSSGQISPG
+299 VSSGQITAG

-333 IQRAAASQKRINEF
+333 IQRASASQKRINEF
-347 LLTPPEIEDGA
+347 LFTDPEIRDGTIDNQF
-358 LEKPAFD
+358 LKGE
-365 GDIEFR
+365 IEFR
-371 NVSFVYPDTGIRA
+371 NVSFIYPDTGICA
-384 LNNVSFHVRPGQVL
+384 LKNVSFHVKTGQIL
-398 AILGRTGSGKTTIAN
+398 AILGRTGTGKTTIAN
-413 LMTRMY
+413 LLTRMY
-419 DVTEGEILVDGKNI
+419 DATEGKILIDGKNI
-433 REYKLECLRR
+433 EDYKLSSLRQ

-458 IYNNIAF
+458 LYNNIAF
-465 GLDETTPERIDQAA
+465 GIDQTSPEQVDQAA
-479 RDASIYDNIM
+479 RDAGIYDNIM

-507 GGQKQRSSIARALV
+507 GGQKQRSSIARALI
-521 KEPRILL
+521 KEPKILL

-542 TILQNLGRIMKN
+542 KILKNLGRIMKN
-554 KTSMIISHRVSTIR
+554 KTSIIISHRVSTIR
-568 HADLILVL
+568 HANQILVL
-576 QDAGIVENGNHDS
+576 QDATIIENGNHDS
-589 LMALRGVYAD
+589 LMAIRGAYAE
-599 LFDKQLLEEEIL
+599 LFEKQLLEEEI

>member
-1 MDFLIRIAPLAYLCR
+1 MQ
-16 GMHELKELNPY
+16 ELKELNPY

-36 PGIIFVILSN
+36 SGILFVILSN

-63 NENIALFKLTQG
+63 NDNIALFKITTG
-75 FQAQSDL
+75 FNAQDDL

-91 WFGLIVFVLA
+91 WFGLIVFILA

-116 VVSRL
+116 LVSRL

-126 KNAIYKHYQEL
+126 KNSIYQHYQRL

-156 DVTRVRMYLGPAIMY
+156 DVSRVRMYLGPAIMY
-171 TINAIVLFIMVIGTM
+171 TTNAIVLFILVIGTM
-186 LSINIELTIYT
+186 LSINVELTIYT
-197 VLPLPVLVVVI
+197 ILPLPILVIVI

-226 SGLSVYV
+226 SGLSVFV

-245 FVRGKKFSDDFAVQ
+245 FVRGKKFSADFAIQ
-259 SELYKEKSVDLAKV
+259 SELYKDKSMDLAKV

-280 MLMLIG
+280 MLVLIG
-286 ISTTLTVF
+286 LSTTLTVF
-294 IGGLQ
+294 VGGLQ
-299 VSSGQISPG
+299 VSSGQITAG

-333 IQRAAASQKRINEF
+333 IQRASASQKRINEF
-347 LLTPPEIEDGA
+347 LFTDPEICDGTIDNQF
-358 LEKPAFD
+358 LKGE
-365 GDIEFR
+365 IEFR
-371 NVSFVYPDTGIRA
+371 NVSFIYPDTGICA
-384 LNNVSFHVRPGQVL
+384 LKNVSFHVKPGQIL

-413 LMTRMY
+413 LLTRMY
-419 DVTEGEILVDGKNI
+419 DATEGKILIDGKNI
-433 REYKLECLRR
+433 EDYKLSSLR
-443 QIGFVPQEVFLFSDT
+443 QHIGFVPQEVFLFSDT
-458 IYNNIAF
+458 LYNNIAF
-465 GLDETTPERIDQAA
+465 GIDQTSPEQVDQAA
-479 RDASIYDNIM
+479 RDAGIYDNIM

-507 GGQKQRSSIARALV
+507 GGQKQRSSIARALI
-521 KEPRILL
+521 KEPKILL

-542 TILQNLGRIMKN
+542 KILKNLGRIMKN
-554 KTSMIISHRVSTIR
+554 KTSIIISHRVSTIR
-568 HADLILVL
+568 HANQILVL
-576 QDAGIVENGNHDS
+576 QDATIIENGNHDS
-589 LMALRGVYAD
+589 LMAIRGAYAE
-599 LFDKQLLEEEIL
+599 LFEKQLLEEEI

>member
-1 MDFLIRIAPLAYLCR
+1 MQ
-16 GMHELKELNPY
+16 ELKELNPY

-36 PGIIFVILSN
+36 SGILFVILSN

-63 NENIALFKLTQG
+63 NDNIALFKITTG
-75 FQAQSDL
+75 FNAQDDL

-91 WFGLIVFVLA
+91 WFGLIVFILA

-116 VVSRL
+116 LVSRL

-126 KNAIYKHYQEL
+126 KNSIYQHYQRL

-145 NTGDLMARATE
+145 NTGDMMARATE
-156 DVTRVRMYLGPAIMY
+156 DVSRVRMYLGPAIMY
-171 TINAIVLFIMVIGTM
+171 TTNAIVLFILVIGTM
-186 LSINIELTIYT
+186 LSINVELTIYT
-197 VLPLPVLVVVI
+197 ILPLPILVIVI

-226 SGLSVYV
+226 SGLSVFV

-245 FVRGKKFSDDFAVQ
+245 FVRGKKFSADFAIQ
-259 SELYKEKSVDLAKV
+259 SELYKDKSMDLAKV

-280 MLMLIG
+280 MLVLIG
-286 ISTTLTVF
+286 LSTTLTVF
-294 IGGLQ
+294 VGGLQ
-299 VSSGQISPG
+299 VSSGQITAG

-333 IQRAAASQKRINEF
+333 IQRASASQKRINEF
-347 LLTPPEIEDGA
+347 LFTDPEIRDGTIDNQF
-358 LEKPAFD
+358 LKGE
-365 GDIEFR
+365 IEFR
-371 NVSFVYPDTGIRA
+371 NVSFIYPDTGICA
-384 LNNVSFHVRPGQVL
+384 LKNVSFHVKPGQIL

-413 LMTRMY
+413 LLTRMY
-419 DVTEGEILVDGKNI
+419 DATEGKILIDGKNI
-433 REYKLECLRR
+433 EDYKLSSLRQ

-458 IYNNIAF
+458 LYNNIAF
-465 GLDETTPERIDQAA
+465 GIDQTSPEQVDQAA
-479 RDASIYDNIM
+479 RDAGIYDNIM

-507 GGQKQRSSIARALV
+507 GGQKQRSSIARALI
-521 KEPRILL
+521 KEPKILL

-542 TILQNLGRIMKN
+542 KILKNLGRIMKN
-554 KTSMIISHRVSTIR
+554 KTSIIISHRVSTIR
-568 HADLILVL
+568 HANQILVL
-576 QDAGIVENGNHDS
+576 QDATIIENGNHDS
-589 LMALRGVYAD
+589 LMAIRGAYAE
-599 LFDKQLLEEEIL
+599 LFEKQLLEEEI

>member
-1 MDFLIRIAPLAYLCR
+1 
-16 GMHELKELNPY
+16 MHELKELNPY

-36 PGIIFVILSN
+36 PGILFVILSN

-63 NENIALFKLTQG
+63 NDNIALFKLTAG
-75 FQAQSDL
+75 FNAQDDL

-116 VVSRL
+116 LVSRL

-126 KNAIYKHYQEL
+126 KNSIYQHYQKL

-156 DVTRVRMYLGPAIMY
+156 DVSRVRMYLGPAIMY
-171 TINAIVLFIMVIGTM
+171 TTNAIVLFILVIGTM
-186 LSINIELTIYT
+186 LSINVELTIYT
-197 VLPLPVLVVVI
+197 VLPLPILVIVI

-226 SGLSVYV
+226 SGLSVFV

-245 FVRGKKFSDDFAVQ
+245 FVRVKKFSTDFAVQ
-259 SELYKEKSVDLAKV
+259 SELYKDKSMDLAKI

-280 MLMLIG
+280 MLVLIG
-286 ISTTLTVF
+286 LSTTLTVF
-294 IGGLQ
+294 VGGLQ
-299 VSSGQISPG
+299 VSSGQITAG

-333 IQRAAASQKRINEF
+333 IQRASASQKRINEF
-347 LLTPPEIEDGA
+347 LFTDPEILDGT
-358 LEKPAFD
+358 LDHQFLNGE
-365 GDIEFR
+365 IEFK
-371 NVSFVYPDTGIRA
+371 NVTFIYPDTGICA
-384 LNNVSFHVRPGQVL
+384 LKNVSFHVKPGQIL
-398 AILGRTGSGKTTIAN
+398 AVLGRTGAGKTTIAN
-413 LMTRMY
+413 LLTRMY
-419 DVTEGEILVDGKNI
+419 DATEGEILIDGKNI
-433 REYKLECLRR
+433 KDFKLSSLRQ

-458 IYNNIAF
+458 LYNNIAF
-465 GLDETTPERIDQAA
+465 GIDQTSPEQVDQAA
-479 RDASIYDNIM
+479 KDAGIYDNIM

-507 GGQKQRSSIARALV
+507 GGQKQRSSIARALI
-521 KEPRILL
+521 KEPKILL

-542 TILQNLGRIMKN
+542 KILKNLGRIMKN
-554 KTSMIISHRVSTIR
+554 KTSLIISHRVSTIR
-568 HADLILVL
+568 HANQILVL
-576 QDAGIVENGNHDS
+576 HDAAIIENGNHDS
-589 LMALRGVYAD
+589 LMALRGAYAE
-599 LFDKQLLEEEIL
+599 LFEKQLLEEEI